1 ETPKLRGITVKAGE
15 NGLSQLLFDVTVTD
29 SLDRYQEF
37 KARANEETID
47 RTFLSSDLLNGMVR
61 SLDAL
66 HRAGVA
72 EEALSFDKV
81 GELLFRT
88 SLRYTTATFRRLAAL
103 SRSRRPASTANPVL
117 AARGYKYDGKPIV
130 QWDSPIPPPESDSI
144 LARVGTFP

>member
-1 ETPKLRGITVKAGE
+1 IVFAYRERGHEAIGDKYPLAALPTETPKLRGITVKAGE

-47 RTFLSSDLLNGMVR
+47 RTFLSSDLLNCMVR

-81 GELLFRT
+81 
-88 SLRYTTATFRRLAAL
+88 
-103 SRSRRPASTANPVL
+103 
-117 AARGYKYDGKPIV
+117 
-130 QWDSPIPPPESDSI
+130 
-144 LARVGTFP
+144 